1 MPGVLPLHKV
11 EGASDDTVGL
21 NGIEANL
28 NVGSTCLAA
37 WKKRTYTA
45 TILFLS
51 GGYIYFKSKINIRPY
66 TCKLFMTIWKKGKVI
81 LQAVCLKSFEVFYFP
96 LLISFSASK
105 LLPDGKNAA
114 FL

>member
-37 WKKRTYTA
+37 WKKRTVLHCHNSFFVWWVH
-45 TILFLS
+45 LF
-51 GGYIYFKSKINIRPY
+51 
-66 TCKLFMTIWKKGKVI
+66 
-81 LQAVCLKSFEVFYFP
+81 
-96 LLISFSASK
+96 
-105 LLPDGKNAA
+105 
-114 FL
+114 